1 MPHDWQFWVIPLN
14 NSIKLHLRFENNAL
28 HLQLNQLLL
37 FSIFS
42 QRHGT
47 PRPATVICEY
57 VVMLGANEVL
67 VMHNIIQKNIDV
79 YVYVASLRFGQNIT
93 HALALDSYF
102 CIILLRLQTQEK
114 KEKNDWR
121 VDSDTTTA

>member
-1 MPHDWQFWVIPLN
+1 MP
-14 NSIKLHLRFENNAL
+14 
-28 HLQLNQLLL
+28 
-37 FSIFS
+37 
-42 QRHGT
+42 
-47 PRPATVICEY
+47 
-57 VVMLGANEVL
+57 GAHEVL

-79 YVYVASLRFGQNIT
+79 NVYVASLRFGQNIT

-114 KEKNDWR
+114 KEKNNWR

>member
-1 MPHDWQFWVIPLN
+1 
-14 NSIKLHLRFENNAL
+14 
-28 HLQLNQLLL
+28 
-37 FSIFS
+37 
-42 QRHGT
+42 
-47 PRPATVICEY
+47 
-57 VVMLGANEVL
+57 
-67 VMHNIIQKNIDV
+67 MHNIIQKNIDV

-114 KEKNDWR
+114 KEKNNWR